1 MAPFRLAVPCRTGS
15 RPTPWPCPP
24 KCSCRSQAAHG
35 FQRDMPSHLGV
46 RVALEYVFYG
56 PLGGSALPKQGGVV
70 TRWQPKTASREGVP
84 HVELAAASGA
94 AAHGCGRRVKDTA
107 N

>member
-1 MAPFRLAVPCRTGS
+1 MAVPCRRVQYALLGTLREVARHPMALPPQVPS
-15 RPTPWPCPP
+15 CPP

-56 PLGGSALPKQGGVV
+56 PLGGSALPKQGGV
-70 TRWQPKTASREGVP
+70 E
-84 HVELAAASGA
+84 
-94 AAHGCGRRVKDTA
+94 
-107 N
+107 